1 MGLKYASAPLVPAAY
16 AFVTASG
23 TIPPENANS
32 GISAERVSTGMYR
45 VTLPEDEAQPTGTT
59 LLFVTPRADRIALAT
74 FVIIKSITDRVV
86 EITIDRHIITDVV
99 FQDCPFDFMLFRTV
113 SIIE

>member
-32 GISAERVSTGMYR
+32 GISAERIATGMYR

-59 LLFVTPRADRIALAT
+59 LIFVTPRADRAALTT
-74 FVIIKSITDRVV
+74 FVLITSITDRIV
-86 EITIDRHIITDVV
+86 EITIDRHIITDLVL
-99 FQDCPFDFMLFRTV
+99 QDCSFDFTLFRTISV
-113 SIIE
+113 IE